1 MYNKCK
7 DSEPGNH
14 TRGTTTLIERQ
25 QRASSITVG
34 RGSSNAEGIMA
45 SEFTAADF
53 SFTV

>member
-7 DSEPGNH
+7 DSDPGNN
-14 TRGTTTLIERQ
+14 TRETTTLIERQ
-25 QRASSITVG
+25 QRAISITVG
-34 RGSSNAEGIMA
+34 NAEGIMA